1 MPRRPPPPA
10 PPPRG
15 RARWLYAIAALALV
29 LIVAGATWTRLQS
42 SRSSTPPVVLI
53 SIDTLRAD
61 HLAIYGAKS
70 VRTPTIDA
78 LAADGIVFDNAYAHS
93 PQTLPSHVS
102 ILSGQLPFQHGVR
115 DNVGFAV
122 KADQRLLPTML
133 RAAGYVSG
141 GFASAYVLRD
151 ETGIGKPFDHFDAQ
165 MPPASPEVAI
175 GQLQRDGNATFAAAD
190 RWLDSLTSPRTFLF
204 FHIYEPHSPY
214 TPPGRFQMYS
224 PYDGEIAAADEIVG
238 RLIDSLKRRQLYD
251 DALVVLLSD
260 HGEGLGDHGE
270 QEHGLFLYRD
280 TIRVPLVIKLPG
292 RRDAGRR
299 VTTPVQHIDLVPT
312 ILDVLRLPRE
322 AGLQGRSLV
331 PLFSGGSIAEQGL
344 YAEALYSRYHFGWS
358 ELYSLTD
365 AQYSFIRAPRDEL
378 YDIQKDPGQL
388 TNLAPQRDATR
399 GAMRAALD
407 RLTAGASIGAP
418 TNVSAEAQERLRAL
432 GYVGTA
438 TSTSASSDN
447 LPDPKDK
454 VQVLERYR
462 AGIALVQKGQF
473 EPALAAF
480 RTIAAENPNMA
491 DVWSEVAG
499 LALRLG
505 RNEEALAAYKHVVT
519 IAPHDPGALV
529 SVADTLLKIGRL
541 DEAHAQAAAAA
552 EIIPASEVRWR
563 ARTHQTL
570 AMIALAQKDAA
581 TARAEAA
588 KAHEIDVTLPMPP
601 YVEGLIR
608 YNAGQYAEAV
618 PHLQDAL
625 QQSVSS
631 TVQVPE
637 LRYYLG
643 DALARTERYSEAEP
657 ILLEEVRLFPYD
669 LRARAALAMLYRAT
683 NRIEASDRAVAEIT
697 RVLPTPDGRDLATK
711 LWEMFGEPEK
721 ARAVARQNQ

>member
-1 MPRRPPPPA
+1 
-10 PPPRG
+10 
-15 RARWLYAIAALALV
+15 
-29 LIVAGATWTRLQS
+29 
-42 SRSSTPPVVLI
+42 
-53 SIDTLRAD
+53 
-61 HLAIYGAKS
+61 
-70 VRTPTIDA
+70 
-78 LAADGIVFDNAYAHS
+78 
-93 PQTLPSHVS
+93 
-102 ILSGQLPFQHGVR
+102 
-115 DNVGFAV
+115 
-122 KADQRLLPTML
+122 
-133 RAAGYVSG
+133 
-141 GFASAYVLRD
+141 
-151 ETGIGKPFDHFDAQ
+151 
-165 MPPASPEVAI
+165 
-175 GQLQRDGNATFAAAD
+175 
-190 RWLDSLTSPRTFLF
+190 
-204 FHIYEPHSPY
+204 
-214 TPPGRFQMYS
+214 
-224 PYDGEIAAADEIVG
+224 
-238 RLIDSLKRRQLYD
+238 
-251 DALVVLLSD
+251 
-260 HGEGLGDHGE
+260 
-270 QEHGLFLYRD
+270 
-280 TIRVPLVIKLPG
+280 
-292 RRDAGRR
+292 
-299 VTTPVQHIDLVPT
+299 VQHIDIVPT
-312 ILDVLRLPRE
+312 ILDVQGLPGE
-322 AGLQGRSLV
+322 TGLQGRSLV
-331 PLFSGGSIAEQGL
+331 PLFSGGSIPEQGL

-399 GAMRAALD
+399 VAMRAALD
-407 RLTAGASIGAP
+407 RLTAGASISAP
-418 TNVSAEAQERLRAL
+418 TTVSAEAQERLRAL

-438 TSTSASSDN
+438 PSTSAPSDN

-480 RTIAAENPNMA
+480 RIIAAENPNMA

-541 DEAHAQAAAAA
+541 DEAHEQAAAAA
-552 EIIPASEVRWR
+552 EIIPATEVRWR

-570 AMIALAQKDAA
+570 AMIALAQKDPA

-588 KAHEIDVTLPMPP
+588 TAHEIDSTLPLPP

-625 QQSVSS
+625 QQSLSS

-657 ILLEEVRLFPYD
+657 MLLDEVRLFPYD

-683 NRIEASDRAVAEIT
+683 NRIDASDRAVAEIT
-697 RVLPTPDGRDLATK
+697 RVLPTPDGRDLAIK

-721 ARAVARQNQ
+721 ARALARRNQ